1 MSMAG
6 GPAKCLVVVERGA
19 SRPAFVSEMR
29 SECWVHEQQ
38 AEESAPDFAERVGE
52 TVSGLEQTARVAL
65 AVLVC
70 SDQTPSDRAARN
82 RCGLGIADLLARSA
96 EGELL
101 LMANPGAGDQLR
113 QELFEL
119 AEMLCERLVGT
130 AVGVRVRFSEL
141 QSGIASVRPLSA
153 SDPSLDRGSQGR

>member
-1 MSMAG
+1 MSTAG
-6 GPAKCLVVVERGA
+6 GAAKCLVVVELGA
-19 SRPAFVSEMR
+19 SCPAFVSDMR
-29 SECWVHEQQ
+29 SDCWVHQQQ
-38 AEESAPDFAERVGE
+38 AEESATEFAERIVE
-52 TVSGLEQTARVAL
+52 SVRGLGASARVAL

-70 SDQTPSDRAARN
+70 SDQAVPSPAARK
-82 RCGLGIADLLARSA
+82 RCGLGIADLLARSG

-119 AEMLCERLVGT
+119 AETLCERLVGT

-141 QSGIASVRPLSA
+141 QSGIASARPVA
-153 SDPSLDRGSQGR
+153 PDPALDNGSQGR